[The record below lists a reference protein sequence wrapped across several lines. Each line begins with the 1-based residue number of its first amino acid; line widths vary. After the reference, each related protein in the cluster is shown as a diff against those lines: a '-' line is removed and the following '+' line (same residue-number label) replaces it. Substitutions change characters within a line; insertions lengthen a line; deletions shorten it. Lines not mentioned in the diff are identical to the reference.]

1 MRTWVIISLV
11 VLAWSAAVL
20 AKKDDTVEQ
29 LKARVDAAKPAERI
43 ELCLKIAERQLDAAD
58 KFYTSG
64 KVDEARADI
73 QEVVT
78 YSEQARDT
86 ATSSGKKLKN
96 AEISVRKM
104 ANRLRDMKHTLN
116 FEDQGPVQEAID
128 HLERVR
134 TDLLATM
141 FGSSK

>member
-1 MRTWVIISLV
+1 MRTWVIIWL
-11 VLAWSAAVL
+11 AVL
-20 AKKDDTVEQ
+20 ACSSLVLARKEETVEQ

-43 ELCLKIAERQLDAAD
+43 DLCLKIAERQLDAAD
-58 KFYTSG
+58 KLYTGG
-64 KVDEARADI
+64 KIDEARTDI
-73 QEVVT
+73 QEVVS

-104 ANRLRDMKHTLN
+104 ANKLRDMKHALN
-116 FEDQGPVQEAID
+116 FEDQAPVQEAID

-134 TDLLATM
+134 TDLLARM
-141 FGSSK
+141 FGSGK